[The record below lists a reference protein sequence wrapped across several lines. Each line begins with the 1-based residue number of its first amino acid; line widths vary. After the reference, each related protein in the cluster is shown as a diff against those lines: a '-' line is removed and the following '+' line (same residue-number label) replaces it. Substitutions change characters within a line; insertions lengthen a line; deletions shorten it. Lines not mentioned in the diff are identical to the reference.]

1 MSAAARHTFVRLH
14 VSAQI
19 AGERELLQADIAAMR
34 FIACKENKAPKKGKK
49 KKVSQKRHEREKKFF
64 VPLRAIKSQT

>member
-1 MSAAARHTFVRLH
+1 MSGARHTFVRLH

-34 FIACKENKAPKKGKK
+34 FISCKENRKKGRN
-49 KKVSQKRHEREKKFF
+49 VSKSITRREE
-64 VPLRAIKSQT
+64 VSEIH